1 MSHRLKLL
9 IVMLVG
15 AVATSV
21 DPALARAPGV
31 ERSAWGQT
39 TDGTP
44 LALYM
49 LRNARG
55 MTAMVTDYGARI
67 IALEVPDRHGKS
79 ANVVHG
85 PQDAAGCVASGVA
98 GATVGRFA
106 NRITK
111 GRFTLD
117 GKPYTLA
124 VNNGPNHLH
133 GGKMGFDRFVWT
145 GEAIDAK
152 DGPSVRFTRRSPDGE
167 EGYPGNLDVSVTFT
181 LTADNALR
189 IDYAATTDQPT
200 PINLTNHAYFNLGGV
215 DGPTIEPVLDHVLQL
230 HADRYLPVDGT
241 RIPTGE
247 LAPVD
252 GTRMD
257 FREPTRIG
265 ERVAQAPGSKPF
277 VYDHCYVVNGAG
289 EGKLAPVAAVTDPK
303 SGRRMECLSTEP
315 GVQLYTP
322 ASVRRPTTAP
332 TTASDAPATA
342 PAPIR
347 YGAFCLETQH
357 FPDSPNQ
364 PNFPS
369 VIFRPGET
377 FRSTTIYRFSIAS
390 LSADLQIEATHPLRL
405 DFLNGLTSLL

>member
-1 MSHRLKLL
+1 VLK
-9 IVMLVG
+9 IVMVVG
-15 AVATSV
+15 AVATFTG
-21 DPALARAPGV
+21 PALGREPLV
-31 ERSAWGQT
+31 ERIAWGET
-39 TDGTP
+39 AEGTP
-44 LALYM
+44 VALYT

-55 MTAMVTDYGARI
+55 ATAKVTDYGARL

-79 ANVVHG
+79 ANIVLG
-85 PQDAAGCVASGVA
+85 PRDAAGCVTSGAA

-106 NRITK
+106 NRIAK
-111 GRFTLD
+111 GMFTLD

-133 GGKMGFDRFVWT
+133 GGKKGFDKVVWK
-145 GEAIDAK
+145 GEAVDAK

-181 LTADNALR
+181 LTAENALR

-200 PINLTNHAYFNLGGV
+200 PINLSNHAYFNLAGV
-215 DGPTIEPVLDHVLQL
+215 DGATIEPVLDHVLQL
-230 HADRYLPVDGT
+230 HADRFLPVDAT

-247 LAPVD
+247 LAAVE

-257 FREPTRIG
+257 FRQPTPIG
-265 ERVAQAPGSKPF
+265 QRVAQAPGSKPF
-277 VYDHCYVVNGAG
+277 VYDHCYVVNGGGEGGG
-289 EGKLAPVAAVTDPK
+289 EGKLAPVATVTEPK

-322 ASVRRPTTAP
+322 ATVRRPTT
-332 TTASDAPATA
+332 SPATALSEA

-369 VIFRPGET
+369 VILRPGET
-377 FRSTTIYRFSIAS
+377 FRSTTIYRFSVA
-390 LSADLQIEATHPLRL
+390 P
-405 DFLNGLTSLL
+405 